1 MDSQWAC
8 IDHWQWPISK
18 FQAESES
25 GYNASLL
32 RKLVQVSGTPC
43 LNLGKG
49 LCSTSQAINIT
60 HTPSLVVILWPE
72 SNSLA
77 HVGVTK
83 IAVIACDRLLTA
95 LFIATRKPILAQLMN
110 VATAAMSE
118 KCHDHY
124 PESQDNQ
131 ARMDLIGKFDNLLL
145 FLSYSGLSMEEG
157 YKVQAATGL
166 LSGCRVNNVNL

>member
-1 MDSQWAC
+1 MT
-8 IDHWQWPISK
+8 IDKSWPRPISK

-60 HTPSLVVILWPE
+60 HISCLVVILSPE
-72 SNSLA
+72 SNALA
-77 HVGVTK
+77 RTDQSRCNKDCCYRVRSIAYSSFYRDTETK
-83 IAVIACDRLLTA
+83 FGSTHECCYFCL
-95 LFIATRKPILAQLMN
+95 
-110 VATAAMSE
+110 SE

-131 ARMDLIGKFDNLLL
+131 ACMDLIKFLLWL
-145 FLSYSGLSMEEG
+145 IR
-157 YKVQAATGL
+157 KL
-166 LSGCRVNNVNL
+166 LDYHQSC